1 VNKKLLLILVLAI
14 SSLFAKSIN
23 FEEMDKNPERIV
35 PNSVNQVLS
44 FNNTLKSSIN
54 SIVNISTK
62 RNVNTDM
69 NNLPLQMFDDPFF
82 KRFFGEDFSNQFKQ
96 SRVQRAL
103 GSGVIVTKDG
113 YIVTNNHV
121 VENAEEITVTIGD
134 DSTEYS
140 AKLIGKDRD
149 SDIAVIKIE
158 SDKKL
163 NPIKLGDS
171 STLLIGDI
179 AFAIGNPFGVG
190 NTVTMGIISALNKN
204 KVGINKYE
212 NYIQTDASI
221 NPGNSGGALID
232 SRGAL
237 IGINTAILSK
247 SGGNEGIGFAI
258 PVEMVKDVVSKLV
271 SDGKVVRGYLGV
283 IIADINNDLKQ
294 KQIYKRKEGAIILDI
309 SSDSPAFKYGLKRGD
324 LIYRINGKAIKDS
337 TALQNAIAS
346 FKPNEKIKV
355 ELERDKKDIVLDI
368 VLTDRSTILEE
379 KVDNQTILGGLGIS
393 TINNEIIKQYRLPLD
408 ISGILIT
415 SVEPKSKAEKAG
427 FQAGDVIVQIEDIE
441 IKKLADIQTALKRYN
456 NQHKR
461 VYVNRYG
468 QTIMFVIK

>member
-1 VNKKLLLILVLAI
+1 MV
-14 SSLFAKSIN
+14 AKSID
-23 FEEMDKNPERIV
+23 FEEMDKNPDRIT
-35 PNSVNQVLS
+35 PNSMHQVLS
-44 FNNTLKSSIN
+44 FNNSLKSSIN
-54 SIVNISTK
+54 SIVNISAK
-62 RNVNTDM
+62 RNVNTNM

-96 SRVQRAL
+96 SRVQRSL

-121 VENAEEITVTIGD
+121 VENAEEITVTIGED
-134 DSTEYS
+134 PTEYS
-140 AKLIGKDRD
+140 AKLIGKDGD

-158 SDKKL
+158 SDKTL

-171 STLLIGDI
+171 NSLLIGDLT
-179 AFAIGNPFGVG
+179 FAIGNPFGVG

-221 NPGNSGGALID
+221 NPGNSGGALVD

-247 SGGNEGIGFAI
+247 SGGNDGIGFAI

-283 IIADINNDLKQ
+283 VIADLGKDSKQ
-294 KQIYKRKEGAIILDI
+294 VYKRKDGAIILDI
-309 SSDSPAFKYGLKRGD
+309 SNDTPAFKYGLKRGD
-324 LIYRINGKAIKDS
+324 LVYKINGKDVKDRTS
-337 TALQNAIAS
+337 LQNAIAS
-346 FKPNEKIKV
+346 FKPNDKIKV
-355 ELERDKKDIVLDI
+355 ELERDKKDMTLDI
-368 VLTDRSTILEE
+368 VLGDRSSILGAEA
-379 KVDNQTILGGLGIS
+379 DNKTILGGLKVSII
-393 TINNEIIKQYRLPLD
+393 TNEVINQYRLPLD
-408 ISGILIT
+408 VAGILIT
-415 SVEPKSKAEKAG
+415 SVDPKSKAEKSG
-427 FQAGDVIVQIEDIE
+427 FQAGDVIIQIEDIE
-441 IKKLADIQTALKRYN
+441 VKNFTDIETALKRYN
-456 NQHKR
+456 NEHKR

-468 QTIMFVIK
+468 QTIMFVIQ